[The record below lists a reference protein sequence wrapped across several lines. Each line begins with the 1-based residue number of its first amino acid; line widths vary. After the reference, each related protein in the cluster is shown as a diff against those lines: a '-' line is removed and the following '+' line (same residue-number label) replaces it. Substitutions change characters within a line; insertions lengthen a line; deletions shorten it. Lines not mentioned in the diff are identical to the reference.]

1 MMKTMM
7 LAGAAATALIA
18 AAPALADGHG
28 DHDAATDASALTVP
42 KIEYTMWM
50 LDNGLRV
57 IAIPDE
63 TTSTVTTSLWYDIGS
78 KLDPE
83 GRSGFAHLFEHILSR
98 KTENMP
104 YNMIYGLTADI
115 GGTRNASNWVDRT
128 NYFEQV
134 PAAYLETMLWTH
146 RERMA
151 KVVVDDEVFETE
163 RGVVKEELRQRVL
176 APPYGRLQRFV
187 IAENAFDVMP
197 HRRPGIGSIEDL
209 DSATLDDAR
218 AFYEAY
224 YGPDTATLIV
234 AGNFEMGE
242 LRSLVSEYFDDI
254 PPRSNPVDLAIDLRE
269 PELTGPR
276 TVNATAPNVP
286 LPVVGALYKAPPVT
300 SPDAAALEVMEAIL
314 SRGDN
319 SRLDNALVRTG
330 QAVQVAAGV
339 SMFRE
344 AGQISTYAVVSGE
357 DKMDAAAATL
367 DAEIARISSAPVT
380 EAELAEAKSE
390 IIVSTL
396 RRRETARGRAFELGE
411 ALVSS
416 GDPDFADRRLSE
428 ITEVTADDV
437 MRVAAK
443 YLDPQKRVLMTY
455 TQGEDDPSTYANPVP
470 MPEFRTL
477 PPATGVIREVKP
489 EGERMA
495 PPPPGATPD
504 VAAPEITEGTLSN
517 GIRVVAVQT
526 GDVPIATISMLVPGG
541 SKTDPRAKAGIA
553 QLAAGLA
560 DKGVEGMDAQA
571 IAAKFESLGA
581 SFGGGAGSDGT
592 SFNLT
597 APVANLGEAGAL
609 AAKIVRGAIYPQDE
623 FARERDRAVSG
634 LSVAMKE
641 PGSLS
646 RFAIRVA
653 MYGDA
658 PYGTQPGG
666 TAETLAAIT
675 REDLLA
681 YREAY
686 FHPDNMQIVV
696 SGGIAP
702 DAAIA
707 AAEQM
712 FGDWT
717 VATPAGDVPEEAAGE
732 AQRVRTIVIDMPDA
746 GQASVIAAVRAP
758 SRKDADFYPLE
769 LANSVLG
776 GGSSGRL
783 FEEIR
788 TKRSLSYGAY
798 SGFADR
804 ADESILTA
812 SAQTKNDTAD
822 EVAQI
827 FLNEFARLGSED
839 LADDLLA
846 KRRLYLSG
854 SYARALET
862 SGGFNSIVATLLQQ
876 GLEPAEAARFA
887 SRLNEVSAEAASA
900 AARTYVDPAKA
911 TLVIVG
917 DASQFLEDLKAVRSE
932 IEVIP
937 ADMLDLS
944 TAALLMP
951 PAADATEAE

>member
-1 MMKTMM
+1 MKNLM
-7 LAGAAATALIA
+7 LASVAAAAFITGTPAMADNHTGDTAPKL
-18 AAPALADGHG
+18 
-28 DHDAATDASALTVP
+28 SAP
-42 KIEYTMWM
+42 KIEYTMWT

-57 IAIPDE
+57 IAIPDAS
-63 TTSTVTTSLWYDIGS
+63 TSTVTTSLWYDIGS

-151 KVVVDDEVFETE
+151 KVVVDEEVFETE

-187 IAENAFDVMP
+187 IPENAFDVMP

-234 AGNFEMGE
+234 AGNFELSQ
-242 LRSLVSEYFDDI
+242 LRALVDEYFGDI
-254 PPRSNPVDLAIDLRE
+254 PPRANPVDLTIATRE
-269 PELTGPR
+269 PEPTGPR

-286 LPVVGALYKAPPVT
+286 LPVVGAVWKAPPT
-300 SPDAAALEVMEAIL
+300 TDPDAAALQVLDAIM

-319 SRLDNALVRTG
+319 SRLNNALVRTG
-330 QAVQVAAGV
+330 QAVQAVAWAT
-339 SMFRE
+339 MFRE
-344 AGQISTYAVVSGE
+344 AGQFAAYVVVSGP
-357 DKMDAAAATL
+357 DKMEQAQATL
-367 DAEIARISSAPVT
+367 NTEIERLRTEPVT
-380 EAELAEAKSE
+380 MAELNEAKSE
-390 IIVSTL
+390 IVASTL

-416 GDPDFADRRLSE
+416 GDPDFADKRLTQ
-428 ITEVTADDV
+428 ITQVTADDV
-437 MRVAAK
+437 LRVAAL
-443 YLDPQKRVLMTY
+443 YLDPQKRVSMTY
-455 TQGEDDPSTYANPVP
+455 TAGEDDPSKYANPVP

-477 PPATGVIREVKP
+477 PPATGEIRQVKP
-489 EGERMA
+489 ESERMA
-495 PPPPGATPD
+495 PPAPGVTPD
-504 VAAPEITEGTLSN
+504 VASPEFVEGELSN

-526 GDVPIATISMLVPGG
+526 GDVPIVTISMLVPGG
-541 SKTDPRAKAGIA
+541 SKTDPREKAGIA

-560 DKGVEGMDAQA
+560 DRGVEGMDAAQ
-571 IAAKFESLGA
+571 IAARFESLGA

-592 SFNLT
+592 SFTLS
-597 APVANLGEAGAL
+597 APLANIEEAGEL
-609 AAKIVRGAIYPQDE
+609 AAKIIRGANYPEDE
-623 FARERDRAVSG
+623 FLRERARAVSG
-634 LSVAMKE
+634 LQVGMKE

-646 RFAIRVA
+646 RFAARVA

-658 PYGTQPGG
+658 PYGSQPGG
-666 TAETLAAIT
+666 TAESLAAIT
-675 REDLLA
+675 REDLVA
-681 YREAY
+681 YRQGY
-686 FHPDNMQIVV
+686 VHPERMQIAVT
-696 SGGIAP
+696 GGIAP
-702 DAAIA
+702 QAAMA
-707 AAEQM
+707 VLEKM
-712 FGDWT
+712 FGDWAVST
-717 VATPAGDVPEEAAGE
+717 APAGTLDDAAGT
-732 AQRVRTIVIDMPDA
+732 AQPVRTIVIDMPGA

-758 SRKDADFYPLE
+758 ARKDADYFPLE

-804 ADESILTA
+804 QDASILTA
-812 SAQTKNDTAD
+812 SAQTKNETAD
-822 EVAQI
+822 EVVEI
-827 FLNEFARLGSED
+827 LLSEFERLGKEPFSEE
-839 LADDLLA
+839 LLQ

-854 SYARALET
+854 ANARRLET
-862 SGGFNSIVATLLQQ
+862 SGGLNATIATLLQQ
-876 GLEPAEAARFA
+876 GLDPQEATRMAEHLDA
-887 SRLNEVSAEAASA
+887 VDPDAASLA
-900 AARTYVDPAKA
+900 AQKYVDPSKA
-911 TLVIVG
+911 TVIVVG
-917 DASQFLEDLKAVRSE
+917 DSDLFIEGLQAIRDNVEIISASA
-932 IEVIP
+932 
-937 ADMLDLS
+937 LDLARPELS
-944 TAALLMP
+944 IVEVAR
-951 PAADATEAE
+951 D